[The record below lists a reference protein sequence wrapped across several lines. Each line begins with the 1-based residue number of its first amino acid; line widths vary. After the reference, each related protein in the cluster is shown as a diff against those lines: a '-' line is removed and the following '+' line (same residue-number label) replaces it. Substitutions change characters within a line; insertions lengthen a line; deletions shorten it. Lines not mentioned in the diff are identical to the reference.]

1 MCMNEGVPLLSPE
14 TSATLI
20 NGFTPIQNK
29 KFNNIYIYIYIYILR
44 GGPVSSLC
52 FCKARAETQDKDGLF

>member
-14 TSATLI
+14 TSATLLI
-20 NGFTPIQNK
+20 GFTPIQNK
-29 KFNNIYIYIYIYILR
+29 KFNNIYIYILR